1 MPRCSGGTEASLV
14 SMKAMSVL
22 ASAPEPSPTS
32 PSSPADFVDPSTWAW
47 IGARLL
53 EFGGVTLRVIGVI
66 IGVVVAAWI
75 LRSIIRRVVDRI
87 VNGAKKNARVD
98 DTQALDRSPL
108 AAVRLVQRTRTLGT
122 ILQNIVNVVLVIVA
136 LVWIAGIVA
145 PNALASLTLLTAA
158 VGAGLGFG
166 AQNIVKDVLNGIF
179 IVAEDQIG
187 IGDVVDLGLATGI
200 VEFVSVRI
208 THVRD
213 VNGTLW
219 YVRNGE
225 ITRIGNMSQGWSR
238 VIIDL
243 AVPVDADID
252 EVETAMLGAAKG
264 LAKEPKWRSRIIEQ
278 PEIWGLESISGDALV
293 IRLVMKTRSSAK
305 DDVARELRVRLKRA
319 IDALGI
325 TLPQLNSIVLTGA
338 EGAQSVRGAH
348 PPKTKPTPAV
358 TTATERPVWRPKRR
372 KLAVSDSVLDA
383 DAVAAEM
390 AAAKPRPKKTAAA
403 DAAPPAAATPPSATP
418 TADDD
423 AVIKPTPPAVRADDD
438 GASA

>member
-1 MPRCSGGTEASLV
+1 MF
-14 SMKAMSVL
+14 VL
-22 ASAPEPSPTS
+22 AENPSPSPSPTITS
-32 PSSPADFVDPSTWAW
+32 PSDLANLDTWTW
-47 IGARLL
+47 IGGRLL
-53 EFGGVTLRVIGVI
+53 DFGGVLLQILGIVVGVA
-66 IGVVVAAWI
+66 VAAWI
-75 LRSIIRRVVDRI
+75 LRLVIRRVVDRI
-87 VNGAKKNARVD
+87 VNGAKVKARVD

-108 AAVRLVQRTRTLGT
+108 SAVRLVQRTRTLGT

-145 PNALASLTLLTAA
+145 PDALASLTLLTAA
-158 VGAGLGFG
+158 IGAGLGFG

-252 EVETAMLGAAKG
+252 DVEKAMLNAAKAM
-264 LAKEPKWRSRIIEQ
+264 AKETKWRSRIIEQ

-305 DDVARELRVRLKRA
+305 DDVARELRARLKRA
-319 IDALGI
+319 IDAMGI
-325 TLPQLNSIVLTGA
+325 ALPQLNSIMLTGP

-348 PPKTKPTPAV
+348 PPKTKETQIPAG
-358 TTATERPVWRPKRR
+358 ADRPRWRPRGR
-372 KLAVSDSVLDA
+372 KVEVVETVEDRTSD
-383 DAVAAEM
+383 
-390 AAAKPRPKKTAAA
+390 TAAPVTKKA
-403 DAAPPAAATPPSATP
+403 VRDDTP
-418 TADDD
+418 TAVVNLPD
-423 AVIKPTPPAVRADDD
+423 APGADQPKPTPPAVRADEKDTP
-438 GASA
+438 

>member
-1 MPRCSGGTEASLV
+1 
-14 SMKAMSVL
+14 MKTMSVL
-22 ASAPEPSPTS
+22 ASTPEPTPT
-32 PSSPADFVDPSTWAW
+32 PPADLLALTDPSAWAW
-47 IGARLL
+47 IGQQLL
-53 EFGGVTLRVIGVI
+53 GFGGVLLQILGI
-66 IGVVVAAWI
+66 IVGVVIAAWV
-75 LRSIIRRVVDRI
+75 LRLIIRRVVDRI

-122 ILQNIVNVVLVIVA
+122 ILQNIVNVVLVIAA

-145 PNALASLTLLTAA
+145 PDALASLTLLTAA
-158 VGAGLGFG
+158 IGAGLGFG

-225 ITRIGNMSQGWSR
+225 ITRIGNMSQGWAR

-243 AVPVDADID
+243 AVPTDADID
-252 EVETAMLGAAKG
+252 EVEKAMLTAAKT
-264 LAKEPKWRSRIIEQ
+264 LAKETKWRSRIIEQ

-293 IRLVMKTRSSAK
+293 IRLVMKTRSGAK

-319 IDALGI
+319 IDALGV

-348 PPKTKPTPAV
+348 PPKTKPTPVA
-358 TTATERPVWRPKRR
+358 TAPERPVWRPRR
-372 KLAVSDSVLDA
+372 KKLAVSDTVLDA
-383 DAVAAEM
+383 DAVAAEI
-390 AAAKPRPKKTAAA
+390 AAEKARPKKPKTEE
-403 DAAPPAAATPPSATP
+403 AAPRV
-418 TADDD
+418 DDGD
-423 AVIKPTPPAVRADDD
+423 VIKPTPPAVRADDD

>member
-1 MPRCSGGTEASLV
+1 MRS
-14 SMKAMSVL
+14 MSVL

-32 PSSPADFVDPSTWAW
+32 PTSPADLVDPSTWAW
-47 IGARLL
+47 VGARLL
-53 EFGGVTLRVIGVI
+53 EFGGVALRVAGVI

-122 ILQNIVNVVLVIVA
+122 ILQNIVNVVLVVVA

-243 AVPVDADID
+243 AVPVDADIE
-252 EVETAMLGAAKG
+252 EVEKAMLGAAKG
-264 LAKEPKWRSRIIEQ
+264 LAKETKWRSRIIEQ

-319 IDALGI
+319 IDALGV
-325 TLPQLNSIVLTGA
+325 TLPQLNSIILTGA
-338 EGAQSVRGAH
+338 EGAQSVRGAN
-348 PPKTKPTPAV
+348 PPKTKPTPVPPAV
-358 TTATERPVWRPKRR
+358 ERPVWRPRR
-372 KLAVSDSVLDA
+372 KKLAVSDTVLDA
-383 DAVAAEM
+383 DATAAEVAASEVAASDV
-390 AAAKPRPKKTAAA
+390 AAARKPSPPARTPKPT
-403 DAAPPAAATPPSATP
+403 DVTAPPSPAGGPAPRSG
-418 TADDD
+418 DDID
-423 AVIKPTPPAVRADDD
+423 KPTPPAVRADDD

>member
-1 MPRCSGGTEASLV
+1 MF
-14 SMKAMSVL
+14 VL
-22 ASAPEPSPTS
+22 AENPSPSPSPSITS
-32 PSSPADFVDPSTWAW
+32 PSDLANPDTWGW
-47 IGARLL
+47 IGGQLL
-53 EFGGVTLRVIGVI
+53 SFGGTLLQILGIIVGVA
-66 IGVVVAAWI
+66 VAAWI
-75 LRSIIRRVVDRI
+75 LRVVIRRVVDRI
-87 VNGAKKNARVD
+87 VNGAKVKARVD

-108 AAVRLVQRTRTLGT
+108 SAVRLVQRTRTLGT

-158 VGAGLGFG
+158 IGAGLGFG

-252 EVETAMLGAAKG
+252 DVEKAMLTAAKTM
-264 LAKEPKWRSRIIEQ
+264 AKETKWRSRIIEQ

-305 DDVARELRVRLKRA
+305 DDVARELRARLKKA
-319 IDALGI
+319 IDAMGI
-325 TLPQLNSIVLTGA
+325 ALPQLNSIVLTGA

-348 PPKTKPTPAV
+348 PPKTKETQIAV
-358 TTATERPVWRPKRR
+358 GASRPVWRPRR
-372 KLAVSDSVLDA
+372 NKLDA
-383 DAVAAEM
+383 SETADDRTGDTPTPKVKK
-390 AAAKPRPKKTAAA
+390 KPRR
-403 DAAPPAAATPPSATP
+403 DDTP
-418 TADDD
+418 TALVELPTAPGADQ
-423 AVIKPTPPAVRADDD
+423 AKPTPPAVRADDKD
-438 GASA
+438 ES

>member
-1 MPRCSGGTEASLV
+1 MF
-14 SMKAMSVL
+14 VL
-22 ASAPEPSPTS
+22 AENPSPAPSPSITS
-32 PSSPADFVDPSTWAW
+32 PSDLANPDTWGW
-47 IGARLL
+47 IGGQLL
-53 EFGGVTLRVIGVI
+53 SFGGTLLQILGIIVGVA
-66 IGVVVAAWI
+66 VAAWL
-75 LRSIIRRVVDRI
+75 LRVIIRRVVDRI
-87 VNGAKKNARVD
+87 VNGAKVKARVD

-108 AAVRLVQRTRTLGT
+108 SAVRLVQRTRTLGT

-158 VGAGLGFG
+158 IGAGLGFG

-252 EVETAMLGAAKG
+252 DVEKAMLTAAKTM
-264 LAKEPKWRSRIIEQ
+264 AKETKWRSRIIEQ

-305 DDVARELRVRLKRA
+305 DDVARELRARLKKA
-319 IDALGI
+319 IDAMGI
-325 TLPQLNSIVLTGA
+325 ALPQLNSIVLTGA

-348 PPKTKPTPAV
+348 PPKTKETQIAV
-358 TTATERPVWRPKRR
+358 GASRPVWRPRR
-372 KLAVSDSVLDA
+372 NKLDA
-383 DAVAAEM
+383 SETADDRTGDTPTPKVKK
-390 AAAKPRPKKTAAA
+390 KPRR
-403 DAAPPAAATPPSATP
+403 DDTP
-418 TADDD
+418 TALVDLPP
-423 AVIKPTPPAVRADDD
+423 APGANQPKPTPPAVRADDKD
-438 GASA
+438 ES

>member
-1 MPRCSGGTEASLV
+1 MGT
-14 SMKAMSVL
+14 MSVL
-22 ASAPEPSPTS
+22 AAAPEPSPS
-32 PSSPADFVDPSTWAW
+32 PSAPSDLTDPTTWAW
-47 IGARLL
+47 IGDRLL
-53 EFGGVTLRVIGVI
+53 EFGGTVLHILGIIVGVI
-66 IGVVVAAWI
+66 VAAWV
-75 LRSIIRRVVDRI
+75 LRVIIRRVVDRI
-87 VNGAKKNARVD
+87 VNGAKSKARVD

-108 AAVRLVQRTRTLGT
+108 SAVRLVQRTRTLGT
-122 ILQNIVNVVLVIVA
+122 ILQNIVNVVLVVVA

-145 PNALASLTLLTAA
+145 PDALASLTLLTAA

-243 AVPVDADID
+243 AVPTDADID
-252 EVETAMLGAAKG
+252 EVEKAMLGAAKA
-264 LAKEPKWRSRIIEQ
+264 LSKETKWRSRIIEQ

-319 IDALGI
+319 IDAMGL

-348 PPKTKPTPAV
+348 PPKTKPTPV
-358 TTATERPVWRPKRR
+358 TTAPERPVWRPRRR
-372 KLAVSDSVLDA
+372 KLAVSDTVLDA
-383 DAVAAEM
+383 DAVAAEI
-390 AAAKPRPKKTAAA
+390 AAEKAQPRPKKPRPTPTDAAS
-403 DAAPPAAATPPSATP
+403 AAPPAPA
-418 TADDD
+418 ADD
-423 AVIKPTPPAVRADDD
+423 VVKPTPPAVRADDD

>member
-1 MPRCSGGTEASLV
+1 MF
-14 SMKAMSVL
+14 VL
-22 ASAPEPSPTS
+22 AANPEPTPSPSITS
-32 PSSPADFVDPSTWAW
+32 PGDLTKIDTWTW
-47 IGARLL
+47 IGGELL
-53 EFGGVTLRVIGVI
+53 GFGGVLLRILGI
-66 IGVVVAAWI
+66 IVGIAVAAWL
-75 LRSIIRRVVDRI
+75 LRVIIRRVVDRI
-87 VNGAKKNARVD
+87 VNGAKVKARVD

-108 AAVRLVQRTRTLGT
+108 SAVRLVQRTRTLGT

-136 LVWIAGIVA
+136 LVWIASIVA
-145 PNALASLTLLTAA
+145 PDALASLTLLTAA
-158 VGAGLGFG
+158 IGAGLGFG

-243 AVPVDADID
+243 AVPTDADID
-252 EVETAMLGAAKG
+252 DVEAAMLAAAKT

-305 DDVARELRVRLKRA
+305 DDVARELRARLKKA
-319 IDALGI
+319 IDAMGI
-325 TLPQLNSIVLTGA
+325 ALPQLSSIVLTGA

-348 PPKTKPTPAV
+348 PPKTKETPVPTVPA
-358 TTATERPVWRPKRR
+358 RPVWRPRR
-372 KLAVSDSVLDA
+372 HKTSTSDDDA
-383 DAVAAEM
+383 IAAETT
-390 AAAKPRPKKTAAA
+390 PKVKKKKAVR
-403 DAAPPAAATPPSATP
+403 DDTP
-418 TADDD
+418 TAVVDLPNTAAPDPGAD
-423 AVIKPTPPAVRADDD
+423 VPKPTPPAVRADEED
-438 GASA
+438 AT